1 MALRR
6 FGFIVC
12 GSGLDAA
19 KHHAELRSESFL
31 MRVVGITS
39 LGDGPAVAKRMVAD
53 GVELIE
59 LCGGFGPAGTA
70 AVIAAIEGRVPVGSV
85 AYGPESIAG
94 LHALFDGG

>member
-19 KHHAELRSESFL
+19 KHQTEIGSASFF
-31 MRVVGITS
+31 MRVVGISS
-39 LGDGPAVAKRMVAD
+39 LDDGPVVAKRMVAD
-53 GVELIE
+53 GVQLIE
-59 LCGGFGPAGTA
+59 LCGGFGPEGTA
-70 AVIAAIEGRVPVGSV
+70 AVIAAVEGQVPVGSV

-94 LHALFDGG
+94 LNALFER